1 MSLYTRIYEIV
12 LFQVSSIFGVWY
24 GPELE
29 KGGLVIPSTIP
40 HLLEVEPTS
49 GPSSPTK
56 GHTTNH
62 LPMHAVTRLK
72 PAEESCREIAS
83 LSSIVLDLPPSCVEF
98 SPTAPNL
105 VVVGT
110 YYLEDES
117 TAIVQDTNSASS
129 STISGFE
136 STSGQQR
143 SGSLILLELSEPD
156 IIQYFTSETLVLA
169 LAFHPEIPDLIG
181 VSLSSGEIALCQ
193 TQTQAKKAL
202 VVWKLP
208 AHSLEAWTVIITET
222 NFDEPGG
229 DILYSGGDDSAL
241 CAHAVR
247 SPKVIGEVQQIE
259 SRRYERAHG
268 AGVTAIVPLPLYPI
282 LLTGSYDDHVRVF
295 NPQDSKVLA
304 EAKIGGGVWR
314 LRMLSPYKRIRM
326 EEEGTSFRVLA
337 SCMHAGARILKVS
350 HSRRG
355 AWGIEVVAKFEEHGS
370 MNYGSDAQP
379 PRREFLRD
387 HAHVTCVSTSFYD
400 KLLCLWR
407 YDEHEVE
414 DP

>member
-1 MSLYTRIYEIV
+1 MKFSAVWIV
-12 LFQVSSIFGVWY
+12 PFLFSATLSASPIN
-24 GPELE
+24 ERAD
-29 KGGLVIPSTIP
+29 STITIP
-40 HLLEVEPTS
+40 PVPADGCKDPQAFLRCVGGSS
-49 GPSSPTK
+49 GECFQP
-56 GHTTNH
+56 
-62 LPMHAVTRLK
+62 LPQAQAV
-72 PAEESCREIAS
+72 C
-83 LSSIVLDLPPSCVEF
+83 
-98 SPTAPNL
+98 
-105 VVVGT
+105 
-110 YYLEDES
+110 
-117 TAIVQDTNSASS
+117 
-129 STISGFE
+129 
-136 STSGQQR
+136 
-143 SGSLILLELSEPD
+143 
-156 IIQYFTSETLVLA
+156 IQYFTSETVVLA

-193 TQTQAKKAL
+193 TQTQAKKPS
-202 VVWKLP
+202 VVLKLP

-222 NFDEPGG
+222 NFDESGG

-247 SPKVIGEVQQIE
+247 SPNVIREVQQIE

-314 LRMLSPYKRIRM
+314 LKMLSPYKTIRM

-337 SCMHAGARILKVS
+337 SCMHAGARILRVS
-350 HSRRG
+350 RSRRG
-355 AWGIEVVAKFEEHGS
+355 AWAIEVVAKFEEHGS

-400 KLLCLWR
+400 KLLCVWR
-407 YDEHEVE
+407 YDEHEDE